1 MPRSADSSITL
12 AEIARIAGVGRAAV
26 SNWRRRHGTFPTPV
40 GGSDASPQF
49 SLADVEAWL
58 QQHGKLQ
65 DIGRLERL
73 WPQIEAMGDRA
84 LSGCVIATVGGRV
97 QEGQIRVLGPE
108 CDLNGDAGTL
118 VNRAT
123 DVAVHEGGQKTFEFL
138 FARWIDTY
146 VRQVSVTPPQL
157 ASLMID
163 IGRAVL
169 GQGIERQDATVFD
182 PACGTG
188 SLLLAAAQGMI
199 GNDRSTSGPTLLG
212 VESDPVLASLAAV
225 RLGFV
230 GGTFRDAN
238 EAGMAVDIR
247 VGDSLRKDP
256 NGDVRADLV
265 VCNPPFNE
273 RDWGHEELVTDPRW
287 AYGLPPRTESELAW
301 VEHVLARLRQGGVA
315 VVLLPPTVA
324 SRRAGRRIRGA
335 LLRSGALRGII
346 ALPAGSA
353 QPHSISLHL
362 WILQSSGIDEG
373 PRRLF
378 LLDSGATS
386 VPGRGAA
393 GIDWP
398 GLHRHVLGAINAYP
412 WGAPPGHDGRGD
424 EMLDLPE
431 GCAAIPVV
439 TLLDDHVD
447 LTPARHV
454 TNAGHAPAALD
465 ESWSRFGGLVK
476 ELGELSRTL
485 SALDLSAD
493 DRDIARITVGDLSRA
508 EALTMRPGQALP
520 ACLREGDHLP
530 AGAVSVLR
538 VPDLMISGRAR
549 AWLSAADVVAYQ
561 ADGGTLTM
569 ADPGMVIVVGVERAF
584 RAWVHAGEPLVL
596 GPQIY
601 ALRADPALLDPWFL
615 AGCLRA
621 QDNLRLA
628 STHTSTSAKID
639 VRKLQ
644 VLQMPLARQRHYGHA
659 FRAVAQ
665 LEASLEGIRNVGE
678 GLLHTL
684 GDRLAAGRLSS
695 S

>member
-58 QQHGKLQ
+58 RQHGKLQ
-65 DIGRLERL
+65 DVGRLERL
-73 WPQIEAMGDRA
+73 WPQIEAVGDRA
-84 LSGCVIATVGGRV
+84 LSGYVIAAVGRRV
-97 QEGQIRVLGPE
+97 QERQIRAVGAA
-108 CDLNGDAGTL
+108 CDLTGDAGTL
-118 VNRAT
+118 VNRAA
-123 DVAVHEGGQKTFEFL
+123 DVAAHEGGQKTFDFL
-138 FARWIDTY
+138 FTRWMDKY

-163 IGRAVL
+163 VGQAVL
-169 GQGIERQDATVFD
+169 DRGIEGQDAIVFD

-188 SLLLAAAQGMI
+188 SLLLAAAQSMTR
-199 GNDRSTSGPTLLG
+199 NDPSASGPTLLG
-212 VESDPVLASLAAV
+212 VERDPVPASLAAV
-225 RLGFV
+225 RLGFI
-230 GGTFRDAN
+230 GGAVSDAN
-238 EAGMAVDIR
+238 EVGMAADIR
-247 VGDSLRKDP
+247 IGDSLRKDP
-256 NGDVRADLV
+256 HVDVRADLV

-273 RDWGHEELVTDPRW
+273 RDWGHEELATDPRW
-287 AYGLPPRTESELAW
+287 TYGLPPRTESELAW
-301 VEHVLARLRQGGVA
+301 VEHVLARLRPGGVA
-315 VVLLPPTVA
+315 VLLLPPAVA

-362 WILQSSGIDEG
+362 WILQAPGLDDG

-378 LLDSGATS
+378 LLDSGAAS
-386 VPGRGAA
+386 VSGRGAA

-398 GLHRHVLGAINAYP
+398 RLHRNALRAISAYH
-412 WGAPPGHDGRGD
+412 WGAPPGHDGHGD
-424 EMLDLPE
+424 DMPVLPE

-439 TLLDDHVD
+439 ELLDDHVD

-454 TNAGHAPAALD
+454 TNAGHAPAELD

-493 DRDIARITVGDLSRA
+493 DRQVARITVGDLSRA
-508 EALTMRPGQALP
+508 EALTLQSGQALP
-520 ACLREGDHLP
+520 ACLRDGDHAP
-530 AGAVSVLR
+530 ADAVPALR

-549 AWLSAADVVAYQ
+549 AWLSAADVVSHEAG
-561 ADGGTLTM
+561 GGTLTM
-569 ADPGMVIVVGVERAF
+569 VEPGVVIVVGVERAF

-601 ALRADPALLDPWFL
+601 ALRVDPALLDPWFL

-621 QDNLRLA
+621 PDNLRVA

-644 VLQMPLARQRHYGHA
+644 VLQMPLVRQRHYGRA
-659 FRAVAQ
+659 FRAVVQ
-665 LEASLEGIRNVGE
+665 LEAALAAIRNVGE

-684 GDRLAAGRLSS
+684 GDQLAAGKLSS